1 MRLLAAG
8 LGLLLFLTHQSSGV
22 IITDGD
28 GSGNTSAPADDFGFA
43 NVGIRGSG
51 TAIYLQDGWCLT
63 ADHVGDGTTIFQNV
77 SYPEVPGSAVQLVN
91 PPGVGDTYYADLML
105 YQIEAP
111 PNLPPVMIT
120 DSAPAAGWQVAMV
133 GNGRDRS
140 NMQTAYWTSTWAAS
154 SPPGTYAGEIWASTN
169 DIRWG
174 DNIIDGVSIRYSSG
188 AVSETAFTTTFGAQ
202 GTGLDAQGTPGDSG
216 GGVFHQEASGAWSL
230 AGVMFSN
237 QVVAGQP
244 WGTSVFGNIT
254 YSVDLSVYRSE
265 IYHTMALPGD
275 VNFDG
280 FVNGQDLSLVASEWG
295 QTGTGANDP
304 AADANHDGIVNG
316 QDMAL
321 IAANWTA
328 ASSGGGAGSS
338 SAAVPEP
345 SMLILAALGGLA
357 LLAWPAVCTTFRS
370 FLRECSPF

>member
-1 MRLLAAG
+1 MSPRMRYLATG
-8 LGLLLFLTHQSSGV
+8 FGLLLFLTHLSSAV

-28 GSGNTSAPADDFGFA
+28 GSGNTTAPADDFGFA

-51 TAIYLQDGWCLT
+51 TAIYLEDGWCLT
-63 ADHVGDGTTIFQNV
+63 AAHVGDGTTIFQNV
-77 SYPEVPGSAVQLVN
+77 QYNEVPGSAVQLIN

-105 YQIEAP
+105 YQIKAP
-111 PNLPPVMIT
+111 PNLPPVMLT
-120 DSAPAAGWQVAMV
+120 DSAPAAGWQVTMV

-140 NMQTAYWTSTWAAS
+140 NTQTAYWTTTWAPS
-154 SPPGTYAGEIWASTN
+154 SPPGAYAGEIWASAS

-174 DNIIDGVSIRYSSG
+174 NNVIGGVAIPYASG
-188 AVSETAFTTTFGAQ
+188 AVSETAFTTIFGAQ

-216 GGVFHQEASGAWSL
+216 GGVFHQGSSGAWSL
-230 AGVMFSN
+230 AGLMFAT
-237 QVVAGQP
+237 QAVAGQP
-244 WGTSVFGNIT
+244 WGTSIFGNIT

-280 FVNGQDLSLVASEWG
+280 FVNGQDLALVASEWG
-295 QTGTGANDP
+295 QAGTGANDP

-316 QDMAL
+316 QDLAL

-328 ASSGGGAGSS
+328 AISSGGAGSS

-357 LLAWPAVCTTFRS
+357 LLASR
-370 FLRECSPF
+370 RRY